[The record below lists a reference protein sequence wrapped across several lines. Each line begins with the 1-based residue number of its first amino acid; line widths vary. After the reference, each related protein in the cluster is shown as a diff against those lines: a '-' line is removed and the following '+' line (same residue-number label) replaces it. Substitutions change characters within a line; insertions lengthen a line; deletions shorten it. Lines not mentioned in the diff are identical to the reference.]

1 MASNIE
7 YGDFCADKRD
17 FAKALRAYIRAMS
30 KTKDKSTEAYKPE
43 IEQRIKELRVRLGEE
58 TFKQLES
65 EIIKNG

>member
-1 MASNIE
+1 
-7 YGDFCADKRD
+7 
-17 FAKALRAYIRAMS
+17 MS
-30 KTKDKSTEAYKPE
+30 KTKDKSIEAYKPE